1 MLRTRKY
8 NKWSA
13 LSALALLTLAS
24 CSRDEAPAGPYQVEE
39 VSLTQL
45 AADLADGKTTAVEI
59 TRGYIDRIN
68 RYDAPLRAV
77 MAVAPDALE
86 QAAAS
91 DLRRKE
97 GKALGALDGIPVLFK
112 DNIDIAGLP
121 TTAGSFVL
129 EKNVATADAEA
140 VKRLRA
146 AGAVILGKNNLAQ
159 FSGFRAVAVLNGST
173 VGHAPHNPYNLA
185 RSPAGSSSG
194 SAIASA
200 TSFSAASVATDTDGT
215 GIETAAVNGVAA
227 IRPTQGLISRR
238 GVVPLSM
245 TLDTAGPIARSV
257 ADLAAMLTVMAGSDS
272 GDVVTQAADAHKTD
286 YSKGLKARA
295 LKGGRLGVLR
305 GTRGYD
311 ADTEKL
317 LDEALKVMRAQGAD
331 VIELPLDLLEDVSP
345 EIITIKTAEFK
356 EDIGSYLAAAPAS
369 QDARTL
375 ADIILINRF
384 DPRENMHDQEAL
396 EASQARSG
404 RKDPDYVR
412 MLASAQKRA
421 GPDGLGRA
429 FTDLGVSA
437 VVGLTGGPGEFLA
450 ADRTLLDRS
459 PNVAMQKGTAPPS
472 IGENAALAGLPHLT
486 APMGQLEGMPV
497 GLSFVGPAWS
507 EATLLAYAHAYEQA
521 AKRRTPPTAY
531 KDGFPSR

>member
-8 NKWSA
+8 AWSA
-13 LSALALLTLAS
+13 FSGLALLTLAG
-24 CSRDEAPAGPYQVEE
+24 CSRDETSAAPYQVEE
-39 VSLTQL
+39 VALTQL
-45 AADLADGKTTAVEI
+45 ATDLADGKTTAVEV
-59 TRGYIDRIN
+59 TRAYVDRIN

-91 DLRRKE
+91 DLRRKD
-97 GKALGALDGIPVLFK
+97 GKTLGALDGVPVLFK

-129 EKNVATADAEA
+129 EKNVAAADAVA
-140 VKRLRA
+140 VKRLRD

-185 RSPAGSSSG
+185 RSPAGASSG
-194 SAIASA
+194 SAISAA

-215 GIETAAVNGVAA
+215 GIETASVNGVVAL
-227 IRPTQGLISRR
+227 RPTQGLISRR
-238 GVVPLSM
+238 GLVPLSM

-257 ADLAAMLTVMAGSDS
+257 ADVAAMLTVMAGSDS
-272 GDVVTQAADAHKTD
+272 GDAVTQSADAHKSD
-286 YSKGLKARA
+286 YSKGLNARA
-295 LKGGRLGVLR
+295 LKGQRLGVLR

-311 ADTEKL
+311 AETEKL
-317 LDEALKVMRAQGAD
+317 LDDALKVMRAQGAD
-331 VIELPLDLLEDVSP
+331 IVELPLDLIEDVSP
-345 EIITIKTAEFK
+345 EIITIKSAEFK
-356 EDIGSYLAAAPAS
+356 EDIGSYLARAPSS

-396 EASQARSG
+396 EASQARDG
-404 RKDPDYVR
+404 RKDPDYLR
-412 MLASAQKRA
+412 MLASARKRA
-421 GPDGLGRA
+421 GPDGLGKA
-429 FTDLGVSA
+429 FTDFGVSA
-437 VVGLTGGPGEFLA
+437 VVGVTRGPGEFLA
-450 ADRTLLDRS
+450 ADRTLLERS
-459 PNVAMQKGTAPPS
+459 PNVAMQKGAAPPS
-472 IGENAALAGLPHLT
+472 IGENAAIAGLPHLT
-486 APMGQLEGMPV
+486 VPMGQLENMPV

-507 EATLLAYAHAYEQA
+507 ESTLLAHAHAYEQA
-521 AKRRTPPTAY
+521 TKRRMPPAAY